1 MTVLK
6 KGNAKEDNG
15 GQNSALGP
23 YRAEL
28 IGDSAGLTQFGAFI
42 EELPP
47 GSSSSHSHWHAKEDE
62 MVLIL
67 AGSVTLIEDRV
78 ETTLH
83 PGDAACWK
91 AGDAKAHCMENRS
104 KEPVRY
110 MVIGTRAPF
119 DQVTYPDMD
128 RVLYFDR
135 DTKSR
140 RYTTLAGLPANAPG
154 TGD

>member
-1 MTVLK
+1 MTVIK
-6 KGNAKEDNG
+6 KGSAKVDSG

-28 IGDSAGLTQFGAFI
+28 ISDSAGLTQFGAFV

-47 GSSSSHSHWHAKEDE
+47 GSFSSHAHWHANEDE

-67 AGSVTLIEDRV
+67 SGSATLIEDRI
-78 ETTLH
+78 ETTLY

-91 AGDAKAHCMENRS
+91 AGEPQSHCMENRS
-104 KEPVRY
+104 REPVRY
-110 MVIGTRAPF
+110 MVIGTRAPA

-128 RVLYFDR
+128 RVLHFDR
-135 DTKSR
+135 DTQAR
-140 RYTTLAGLPANAPG
+140 RYTTLAGAPANAPG
-154 TGD
+154 TNE